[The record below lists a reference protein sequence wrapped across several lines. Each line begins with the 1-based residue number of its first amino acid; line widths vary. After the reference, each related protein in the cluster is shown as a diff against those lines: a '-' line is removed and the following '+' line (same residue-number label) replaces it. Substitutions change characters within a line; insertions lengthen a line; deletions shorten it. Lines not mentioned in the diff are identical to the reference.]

1 MSELWNY
8 FEPVKDDPFYL
19 TCTVCQSKFKGWKRS
34 MLENHLEERHQLKVL
49 PKPPPKSAEPKFTGV
64 EDKYLNIW
72 PISSLDQSSPK
83 FNSEDSLIIPS
94 RKRKLETA
102 ILTRSKKRRLTFN
115 KIQIDML
122 TRLPH
127 IGEKIFDSLDNPSLL
142 RCKEVSKTWYDFIDD
157 QKFPWVRM
165 IKTYVKESNKTY
177 TECPKHWH
185 SLFRRTN
192 TEHVRKFA
200 SEIRKDVAMNIRLL
214 CTSLSHEGK
223 GLTPLHFAVMF
234 SQSIDFEIIKNIFD
248 AETVK
253 NPRDKEGNTP
263 LHLAAKKGNFKVF
276 QLINEKA
283 DDINPKNDDH
293 NTPLHMA
300 ALSNKISFSGAA
312 CSGEKQIVE
321 LIIENVTDKNP
332 ANFFGTTPL
341 HNAALAGKFDIF
353 QFLFENAKNKNPI
366 DHDGDTPLHKAAY
379 GGGKFKHCQYWM
391 RTCHHHKISQMI
403 LDNVEKKNPEN
414 FGGKTP
420 LQMATE
426 SKHSLVL
433 DVLSPKPK
441 DMKKRK
447 TNSNKSLSK
456 TKRIKDK

>member
-1 MSELWNY
+1 M
-8 FEPVKDDPFYL
+8 V
-19 TCTVCQSKFKGWKRS
+19 
-34 MLENHLEERHQLKVL
+34 VL
-49 PKPPPKSAEPKFTGV
+49 
-64 EDKYLNIW
+64 
-72 PISSLDQSSPK
+72 SS
-83 FNSEDSLIIPS
+83 
-94 RKRKLETA
+94 
-102 ILTRSKKRRLTFN
+102 
-115 KIQIDML
+115 
-122 TRLPH
+122 
-127 IGEKIFDSLDNPSLL
+127 
-142 RCKEVSKTWYDFIDD
+142 
-157 QKFPWVRM
+157 
-165 IKTYVKESNKTY
+165 
-177 TECPKHWH
+177 
-185 SLFRRTN
+185 
-192 TEHVRKFA
+192 
-200 SEIRKDVAMNIRLL
+200 
-214 CTSLSHEGK
+214 
-223 GLTPLHFAVMF
+223 
-234 SQSIDFEIIKNIFD
+234 
-248 AETVK
+248 
-253 NPRDKEGNTP
+253 
-263 LHLAAKKGNFKVF
+263 
-276 QLINEKA
+276 
-283 DDINPKNDDH
+283 
-293 NTPLHMA
+293 
-300 ALSNKISFSGAA
+300 KISFSGAA